1 MEQET
6 CNALEAAS
14 IAIGCPWYVGML
26 RENGEKVE
34 ASSSELAAFA
44 RSQTDGESPQIDNW
58 RARATTLMVEEC
70 GVSER
75 DASGIVDEA
84 LKTVTRNCHHVETR
98 THGDARDVI
107 RNTHGGIYDASFL
120 NSIEP
125 LYDLH
130 MGAENMGP
138 LLYTLARFA
147 KPNNILEIGAGYTSI
162 FLLQALEDNAEEGRR
177 YSQMVSDG
185 KAVIG
190 DVPWVVKDYE
200 FDRLTSSTLHIVDN
214 CAHEH
219 TTAHRVDEIA
229 QRLGC
234 RDRLRVHVTD
244 AFASELP
251 STLAIP
257 EVPHFD
263 MLWIDLGAAQRIAG
277 FFDAWWSRVNPEGG
291 IVIVHS
297 TLTNALSRQWL
308 ERMRRLAQNG
318 GRDSDGTS
326 PYGGFT
332 TMSFLEPHK
341 MFQNSCSIF
350 QKRGDALSGDWTERI
365 LTKYP

>member
-1 MEQET
+1 MEAR
-6 CNALEAAS
+6 NALEAAS
-14 IAIGCPWYVGML
+14 IAIGCPWYIEML
-26 RENGEKVE
+26 RESGEKVD
-34 ASSSELAAFA
+34 ASSSVLAAFA
-44 RSQTDGESPQIDNW
+44 RSQTDGESSQLDDW
-58 RARATTLMVEEC
+58 CASAMTLMVQDC

-75 DASGIVDEA
+75 DAGAIIDEA
-84 LKTVTRNCHHVETR
+84 LKAVKRSHRVETK

-107 RNTHGGIYDASFL
+107 RNTHGGIFNPTFL
-120 NSIEP
+120 DSIEP

-138 LLYTLARFA
+138 LLYTLARFS
-147 KPNNILEIGAGYTSI
+147 KPKNILEIGAGYTSI

-177 YSQMVSDG
+177 YSHMISDG
-185 KAVIG
+185 KAMIG

-200 FDRLTSSTLHIVDN
+200 FDRLTHSTLHIVDN

-234 RDRLRVHVTD
+234 HDRLRVHVTD

-257 EVPHFD
+257 EAPCFD
-263 MLWIDLGAAQRIAG
+263 MLWIDLGAAHRIAG

-291 IVIVHS
+291 LVIVHS
-297 TLTNALSRQWL
+297 TLTNALSRHWL
-308 ERMRRLAQNG
+308 EDMRRLAKNG

>member
-1 MEQET
+1 MEEEAR
-6 CNALEAAS
+6 NALEAAS
-14 IAIGCPWYVGML
+14 IAIGCPWYIEML
-26 RENGEKVE
+26 RESGEKVD

-44 RSQTDGESPQIDNW
+44 RSQTDGESSQLDDW
-58 RARATTLMVEEC
+58 CASAMTLMVQDC

-75 DASGIVDEA
+75 DAGAIIDEA
-84 LKTVTRNCHHVETR
+84 LKAVKRSHRVETK

-107 RNTHGGIYDASFL
+107 RNTHGGIFNPTFL
-120 NSIEP
+120 DSIEP

-138 LLYTLARFA
+138 LLYTLARFS
-147 KPNNILEIGAGYTSI
+147 KPKNILEIGAGYTSI

-177 YSQMVSDG
+177 YSHMISDG
-185 KAVIG
+185 KAMIG

-200 FDRLTSSTLHIVDN
+200 FDRLTHSTLHIVDN

-257 EVPHFD
+257 EAPCFD
-263 MLWIDLGAAQRIAG
+263 MLWIDLGAAHRIAG

-291 IVIVHS
+291 LVIVHS

-308 ERMRRLAQNG
+308 EDMRRLAKNG